1 MITSAQKERLM
12 EAARTGRVKHAGK
25 FICAQLSA
33 HGYPVRQGWKGVLP
47 THVKAAI
54 RSDLIHLHGVP
65 EEQIDAAP
73 QANDKSRAA
82 GLVRYGDDKSGRA
95 PVMNDRIMI
104 RAQPGQA
111 LHIGGAQIHMP
122 AGAIMSID
130 TNTAGLHEAR
140 GIILVENEEVFY
152 RFERL
157 NFAVPACWRSYT
169 VVFRGKAHV
178 ARQDTCEAW
187 LRGLD
192 VPVISFPDFDPAG
205 LVFAAAVPRVSGL
218 LWPGAARLEGMLLRA
233 GRKDLFEAQS
243 ANLDKA
249 SRLEGPFA
257 GAAGAIIKSGRG
269 LNQEAFLN
277 LAGRA
282 A

>member
-1 MITSAQKERLM
+1 M
-12 EAARTGRVKHAGK
+12 EAARTGRVKCAGK
-25 FICAQLSA
+25 FLTAQLAA
-33 HGYPVRQGWKGVLP
+33 HGFQVRQGWKGVLP
-47 THVKAAI
+47 TRVKAAM
-54 RSDLIHLHGVP
+54 RSDLIHLYGVP
-65 EEQIDAAP
+65 ENQIDVAP
-73 QANDKSRAA
+73 GADDGSRAA
-82 GLVRYGDDKSGRA
+82 GLARYGDDKSGRA

-111 LHIGGAQIHMP
+111 LHTGGAQIQMP
-122 AGAIMSID
+122 EGAIMSID
-130 TNTAGLHEAR
+130 VSTAGLHEAR

-157 NFAVPACWRSYT
+157 NFPVQACWRDYT

-192 VPVISFPDFDPAG
+192 VPVIAFPDFDPAG

-218 LWPGAARLEGMLLRA
+218 LWPGGARLEEMLWRA

-243 ANLDKA
+243 TYLEKA
-249 SRLEGPFA
+249 SKLEGPFA
-257 GAAGAIIKSGRG
+257 DAARALIKSGRG

-277 LAGRA
+277 PAGRA

>member
-1 MITSAQKERLM
+1 M

-25 FICAQLSA
+25 FICAQLSN
-33 HGYPVRQGWKGVLP
+33 HGFQVRQGWKGVLP
-47 THVKAAI
+47 TRVKAAI
-54 RSDLIHLHGVP
+54 RSDLVHLYGVA
-65 EEQIDAAP
+65 EEQIDVALEAD
-73 QANDKSRAA
+73 DKSRAA
-82 GLVRYGDDKSGRA
+82 GLARYGDDKSGRA

-111 LHIGGAQIHMP
+111 LNIGGAQIHMP
-122 AGAIMSID
+122 DGAIMSID
-130 TNTAGLHEAR
+130 TSTAGLHEAK

-157 NFAVPACWRSYT
+157 NFPVPACWRSYT

-178 ARQDTCEAW
+178 ARQDTCEDW

-192 VPVISFPDFDPAG
+192 VPVIAFPDFDLAG

-218 LWPGAARLEGMLLRA
+218 LWPGVARLEEMLKRA

-243 ANLDKA
+243 TYLDKA
-249 SRLEGPFA
+249 SRLEEPFA
-257 GAAGAIIKSGRG
+257 DAAGTLIKSGRG